1 MDGLTEVLTQFM
13 KDLFSFDQA
22 HPLLFTQFYFWAF
35 FAIVLAFLS
44 FFKNKVLLRNAFLF
58 FVSLFFYYKTSGLF
72 LMLLGFVIVYNYL
85 AGLLLPHCRKKF
97 WRYFVVVTSVVVD
110 LSLLCYYKYA
120 YFITDVVNN
129 LFGTSFVVK
138 DWFASFGNS
147 IVGSQAFSVDSIFL
161 PVGISFFIFQAIS
174 YVVDVS
180 RGVASAAELPPSRCA
195 SRPIRVNARR
205 QSSAADDLSKSAPN
219 KHKGGIEPVRNFL
232 DFGFYLSFFPQL
244 VAGPIVRAKEF
255 IPQLHKPFFLG
266 RTQFGFA
273 VFWILNGLAKKL
285 ILSDYLAVNFC
296 DRVFENPLL
305 YTGFENLTALFGYS
319 LQVYADFSG
328 YTDIATGVA
337 MLMGFYLP
345 KNFNSPYKAKNAGE
359 FWKRWHISLSKWLQD
374 YLYIPLGGNR
384 NGTFGSYA
392 IILGIAFLASAL
404 AGSWWVFGSVLVLTM
419 IIALL
424 IAFKKSW
431 RKELISDINRMD
443 TMLLGGL
450 WHGASWNFMIWGG
463 LNGLGMLIYR
473 FWASCNAYFKV
484 LVIGLIV
491 AAFGALRYFFPAPVF
506 NMFFWW
512 TVIILF
518 GAFIGML
525 FHKIKKGKV
534 VSWISGAWAVLMTF
548 IFITFTRLFF
558 RSGSNLDPAEANEK
572 AWSTA
577 KNMVNQIGGQWDWSL
592 VPTMAWQHRSIILVF
607 IIGMLIHWLPDNFK
621 RRYRIWFA
629 KMPLALMVI
638 ACAVAVF
645 IICQF
650 ITADL
655 QSFIY
660 FQF

>member
-1 MDGLTEVLTQFM
+1 MAGLREVSLRFLR
-13 KDLFSFDQA
+13 DLFAFDQA

-35 FAIVLAFLS
+35 FAIVLAFLCV
-44 FFKNKVLLRNAFLF
+44 FKNKVLLRNAFLL

-85 AGLLLPHCRKKF
+85 AGLLLPHCKRAF
-97 WRYFVVVTSVVVD
+97 WRRTVVSLSVVVD

-120 YFITDVVNN
+120 YFITDVLNN

-138 DWFASFGNS
+138 DWIATWGNS
-147 IVGSQAFSVDSIFL
+147 VVGSGAFSVDSIFL

-180 RGVASAAELPPSRCA
+180 RGVSVTETS
-195 SRPIRVNARR
+195 
-205 QSSAADDLSKSAPN
+205 
-219 KHKGGIEPVRNFL
+219 KHKYGIKPVRNFL

-255 IPQLHKPFFLG
+255 IPQLRKPFFLG

-285 ILSDYLAVNFC
+285 VLSDYLAVNFC

-404 AGSWWVFGSVLVLTM
+404 AGSWWVFGSVLVLTV
-419 IIALL
+419 IVACL

-484 LVIGLIV
+484 LVIGLITAV
-491 AAFGALRYFFPAPVF
+491 FGALKYFFGAPVF

-512 TVIILF
+512 IVIISF
-518 GAFIGML
+518 GALVGMI
-525 FHKIKKGKV
+525 FHKVRKGKA
-534 VSWISGAWAVLMTF
+534 VSWISGAWSVLMTF

-592 VPTMAWQHRSIILVF
+592 VPQMAWQHRSIILVF
-607 IIGMLIHWLPDNFK
+607 IVGMFIHWLPDNFK

-629 KMPLALMVI
+629 KMPLALMVL
-638 ACAVAVF
+638 ACMAAIF

>member
-1 MDGLTEVLTQFM
+1 MAGLREVSLQFL
-13 KDLFSFDQA
+13 KDLFAFDQA

-35 FAIVLAFLS
+35 FAIVLAFLCL
-44 FFKNKVLLRNAFLF
+44 FKNKTLMRNAFLF

-85 AGLLLPHCRKKF
+85 AGLLLPQCRRKF
-97 WRYFVVVTSVVVD
+97 WRSFVVVTSVVVD

-120 YFITDVVNN
+120 YFITDVLNN

-138 DWFASFGNS
+138 DWIASWGNS
-147 IVGSQAFSVDSIFL
+147 VVGSGAFSVDSIFL

-180 RGVASAAELPPSRCA
+180 RGGDTS
-195 SRPIRVNARR
+195 
-205 QSSAADDLSKSAPN
+205 

-285 ILSDYLAVNFC
+285 VLSDYLAVNFC

-404 AGSWWVFGSVLVLTM
+404 AGSWWVFGSVLVLTA

-491 AAFGALRYFFPAPVF
+491 AVFGALKYYFGAPVF

-518 GAFIGML
+518 GAFVGMV
-525 FHKIKKGKV
+525 FHKVRKGKA
-534 VSWISGAWAVLMTF
+534 VSWISDAWAVLMTF

-592 VPTMAWQHRSIILVF
+592 VPQMAWQHRSIILVF
-607 IIGMLIHWLPDNFK
+607 VVGMLIHWLPDNFK

-629 KMPLALMVI
+629 KMPLALMVL
-638 ACAVAVF
+638 ACMVAVF